1 MAVPESSRD
10 VLGLGG
16 PLLAFTLLLL
26 PLPRVHCAHPLEPF
40 DLLYDSGLDAY
51 YDGDFERAV
60 YYMERALSVHAQLRR
75 TRLGCR
81 LGCRHRHPLLP
92 GLGPEVWE
100 LGFFGAV
107 LRRAACIRKCEEAE
121 LGPLSRHRVSQDIS
135 SEFYRRTPYNYL
147 QRSYFKL
154 NQFDKAAEAAH
165 TFFMANPE
173 HMEIQQNLKNY
184 KTMTEAKDMRFI
196 DREHRP
202 HMEDYT
208 AAVKYYD
215 AEEYELTIE
224 HMEEALKGYYQA
236 DVECRA
242 MCEGP
247 QKFVEHEYVG
257 YKANLYEAIADHYI
271 QMLVCEHECVRD
283 LATRP
288 GRLSPVENYLPL
300 HYDFLQFSYYK
311 VGDYKNALECA
322 KSYLLFHPNDED
334 VTDNVAYYEELL
346 AEQMNTEEF
355 LPRKEAEKF
364 MRRHELES
372 KIIQTASVDLGFTY
386 IEPDFWISHGLR
398 QDENRVPSGV
408 QNRLTD
414 SQRLTSGKKTTQ
426 KIDRELQEGGP
437 LLYDSVEFVY
447 NSEQLNGTQRVLL
460 DNIVS
465 EAECKELQKIA
476 NSIMLAGDG
485 YRGRTSPHT
494 PNERFE
500 GATVLKAL
508 RYGYEGR
515 VLLKSARLFYDVSE
529 KARRIVESYFLLN
542 STLYFSYTHLVCR
555 TALAGQQDNR
565 NDLSHPIHADN
576 CLLDPEANECWKEPP
591 AYTYRDYSAL
601 LYLNGDFEGGE
612 FIFTEMD
619 AKTITATVKPK
630 CGRMVSFSSGGENP
644 HGVRAVTGGQRCA
657 VALWFTLDPL
667 NRELERLQADEVM
680 AVLDRHDQ
688 RADELNLNL
697 RDEL

>member
-1 MAVPESSRD
+1 MSSHLIAGRPLRL
-10 VLGLGG
+10 VLSIF
-16 PLLAFTLLLL
+16 PN
-26 PLPRVHCAHPLEPF
+26 
-40 DLLYDSGLDAY
+40 
-51 YDGDFERAV
+51 
-60 YYMERALSVHAQLRR
+60 M
-75 TRLGCR
+75 
-81 LGCRHRHPLLP
+81 
-92 GLGPEVWE
+92 
-100 LGFFGAV
+100 
-107 LRRAACIRKCEEAE
+107 
-121 LGPLSRHRVSQDIS
+121 
-135 SEFYRRTPYNYL
+135 
-147 QRSYFKL
+147 L